1 MKAGSQQ
8 PNGREGA
15 IERLNIAI
23 EATNLAEKVS
33 SIVPAKIA
41 FGSVNL
47 LLTQIKV
54 CFSLF
59 CQDLLQA
66 HT

>member
-1 MKAGSQQ
+1 MKTESQR
-8 PNGREGA
+8 PKGREGIA
-15 IERLNIAI
+15 EGLNAAT

-33 SIVPAKIA
+33 SIAPAKA
-41 FGSVNL
+41 VFGSVNL

-54 CFSLF
+54 C
-59 CQDLLQA
+59 LLLLCLGLLRV